1 MPMIKLILHGC
12 NGKMGQVVSESAA
25 VDPDIKIIA
34 GVDRFPEAK
43 TNPYPVYEDLNAIPE
58 KGDVI
63 LDFSSPVA
71 LPNLLD
77 YAKKNSI
84 PVVIAT
90 TGLSSQDLELIQQ
103 TSEEIAVFRA
113 ANMSVGVNLM
123 YELAHRSASV
133 LGDNFDIEILEKHH
147 NQKVDSP
154 SGTAYSLA
162 DAINKA
168 FLNSKHYVF
177 GRHSKTD
184 KRSKGEIGIHAVRG
198 GTIAGEHT
206 VIFAGQDEVLEIT
219 HSAHSRQIFALG
231 ALTAV
236 KYISDKKSGLYD
248 MKDVMLDQ
256 DAVTNIYTSNEEAM
270 ITINQID
277 NEPYIIADIFGKLA
291 QQNINID
298 MISQTA
304 PVNGKVNISFT
315 LPQQDLGNAIQ
326 IIGEYNTANPAVRT
340 DVYADITTIT
350 VEGPG
355 MERQSGVAA
364 KVFEIMAKQNIRIKI
379 ITTSETKISYVI
391 DQRDEKHAVEAI
403 IEAFNLYE

>member
-162 DAINKA
+162 D
-168 FLNSKHYVF
+168 
-177 GRHSKTD
+177 
-184 KRSKGEIGIHAVRG
+184 
-198 GTIAGEHT
+198 
-206 VIFAGQDEVLEIT
+206 
-219 HSAHSRQIFALG
+219 
-231 ALTAV
+231 
-236 KYISDKKSGLYD
+236 
-248 MKDVMLDQ
+248 
-256 DAVTNIYTSNEEAM
+256 
-270 ITINQID
+270 
-277 NEPYIIADIFGKLA
+277 
-291 QQNINID
+291 
-298 MISQTA
+298 
-304 PVNGKVNISFT
+304 
-315 LPQQDLGNAIQ
+315 
-326 IIGEYNTANPAVRT
+326 
-340 DVYADITTIT
+340 
-350 VEGPG
+350 
-355 MERQSGVAA
+355 
-364 KVFEIMAKQNIRIKI
+364 
-379 ITTSETKISYVI
+379 
-391 DQRDEKHAVEAI
+391 
-403 IEAFNLYE
+403 